1 MDYPSDLNLN
11 LCPAFSDNLLNVNKE
26 PSQIFDLFGK
36 NDYSFYDK
44 INSDEKFNE
53 DYQKVF
59 NPIDDNKNDSID
71 EIDDL
76 DDMSDVEKFT
86 NNFLNKLKDY
96 YYKKDFDRIIEKI
109 EKRFNCFF
117 NDKTNGLLYFL
128 QKLKFFELLGQNKI
142 EEAKQFFKEKLLILI
157 KEVKKESWEKKSKFF
172 IKLINNPNL
181 IIKQGDLEK
190 KYFDRFTYEFE
201 KAIRIYFHEVVDENN
216 LDNELIFSKSNI
228 DINHFISSS
237 SIEFIDPLVKKN
249 SFNEINTSSNNTK
262 EISKNEIEIENNK
275 EEDKDKDDLDLENCS
290 TKEEFSDFEDEICQK
305 CVNNQEQKEEK
316 IKNCINIDDMDE
328 INNMENINNFNNKEE
343 ILGKFEEYA
352 LDPVYDNKPIKSFLS
367 NNYKNI
373 GDVDEP
379 IDNNENINIIDTSSK
394 KINKINNKE
403 KYNKNYDE
411 INTSEKT
418 KKKENKNKNKKNKNN
433 KKEQTIF
440 NQLPLL
446 NSFKPK
452 YIKRETIDKKI
463 IRNFKN
469 YVVKADKEKRLEITE
484 KTMDYNFFINLI
496 NGNLLP
502 PLNFYDLNTGE
513 YIKFNSFNCSYLLWF
528 FSKKGVKEVYNQF
541 INEKGKEFINN
552 ISEYYEISEEEKNQL
567 NTYIM
572 NFPNIFDISLVN
584 YIAQGTEISHMY
596 RTVEKNKKINERK
609 RKENDLDLKR
619 MKSGENQRE
628 RSRSRDFDDDN
639 DMGD

>member
-157 KEVKKESWEKKSKFF
+157 KEIKKESWEKKSKFF

-249 SFNEINTSSNNTK
+249 SFNEINTSSNITK

-275 EEDKDKDDLDLENCS
+275 DEDKDDLDLENCS

-328 INNMENINNFNNKEE
+328 IINKENINNFNNKEE
-343 ILGKFEEYA
+343 ILGNFEEYA

-411 INTSEKT
+411 INTSEKP

-609 RKENDLDLKR
+609 RKENDLDIKR

>member
-157 KEVKKESWEKKSKFF
+157 KEIKKESWEKKSKFF
-172 IKLINNPNL
+172 IKLINNPTL

-290 TKEEFSDFEDEICQK
+290 TKE
-305 CVNNQEQKEEK
+305 
-316 IKNCINIDDMDE
+316 
-328 INNMENINNFNNKEE
+328 
-343 ILGKFEEYA
+343 
-352 LDPVYDNKPIKSFLS
+352 
-367 NNYKNI
+367 
-373 GDVDEP
+373 
-379 IDNNENINIIDTSSK
+379 
-394 KINKINNKE
+394 
-403 KYNKNYDE
+403 
-411 INTSEKT
+411 
-418 KKKENKNKNKKNKNN
+418 
-433 KKEQTIF
+433 
-440 NQLPLL
+440 
-446 NSFKPK
+446 
-452 YIKRETIDKKI
+452 
-463 IRNFKN
+463 
-469 YVVKADKEKRLEITE
+469 
-484 KTMDYNFFINLI
+484 
-496 NGNLLP
+496 
-502 PLNFYDLNTGE
+502 
-513 YIKFNSFNCSYLLWF
+513 
-528 FSKKGVKEVYNQF
+528 
-541 INEKGKEFINN
+541 
-552 ISEYYEISEEEKNQL
+552 
-567 NTYIM
+567 
-572 NFPNIFDISLVN
+572 
-584 YIAQGTEISHMY
+584 
-596 RTVEKNKKINERK
+596 
-609 RKENDLDLKR
+609 
-619 MKSGENQRE
+619 
-628 RSRSRDFDDDN
+628 
-639 DMGD
+639 

>member
-117 NDKTNGLLYFL
+117 NNKTNGLLYFL

-157 KEVKKESWEKKSKFF
+157 KEIKKESWEKKSKFF

-249 SFNEINTSSNNTK
+249 SFNEINTSSNITK

-275 EEDKDKDDLDLENCS
+275 DEDKDDLDLENCS

-328 INNMENINNFNNKEE
+328 IINKENINNFNNKEE
-343 ILGKFEEYA
+343 ILGNFEEYA

-411 INTSEKT
+411 INTSEKP